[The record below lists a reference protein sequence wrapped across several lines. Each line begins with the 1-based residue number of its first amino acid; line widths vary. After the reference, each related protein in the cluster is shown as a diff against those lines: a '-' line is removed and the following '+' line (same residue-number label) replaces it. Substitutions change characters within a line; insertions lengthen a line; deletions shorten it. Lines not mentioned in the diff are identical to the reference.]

1 KTCFDLSRAR
11 GAAPMAPGAVSRAGG
26 SGLLEL
32 AHGAA
37 LSGPDAAAWY
47 KVLLLHFAAARKRK
61 KGVLRVFFTNI
72 KLE

>member
-1 KTCFDLSRAR
+1 
-11 GAAPMAPGAVSRAGG
+11 G

-37 LSGPDAAAWY
+37 LSVPDAAAWY
-47 KVLLLHFAAARKRK
+47 KVLLLHFAAARKRE

-72 KLE
+72 KL